1 MLLPR
6 VCGGCG
12 ASGGPVCAACSARLV
27 PAGPLPPPPGAER
40 ALAVLRFEGAGRD
53 LVLGL
58 KYRNRRSATVPLA
71 AAMAQAVA
79 GQRFDV
85 VTWAPTSAARRRAR
99 GFDQARLLAQA
110 VGRQMGCPCRGLLR
124 RRPGPPQTGL
134 DRHGRSDRLTGP
146 AFVARGTT
154 TGRVLLVD
162 DVVTT
167 GATVAAATLAL
178 RAAGAESVVVI
189 AAAATPLKV
198 AR

>member
-12 ASGGPVCAACSARLV
+12 AAGGPVCAGCSAQLE
-27 PAGPLPPPPGAER
+27 PAGPVPAPPGAER
-40 ALAVLRFEGAGRD
+40 AVAVVRFEGAGRN

-58 KYRNRRSATVPLA
+58 KYRNRRAAIGPLA
-71 AAMAQAVA
+71 AAMAQAVV
-79 GQRFDV
+79 GQTFDV

-110 VGRQMGCPCRGLLR
+110 VGRQLGCPCWGLLQ
-124 RRPGPPQTGL
+124 RRPGPPQTGRDRR
-134 DRHGRSDRLTGP
+134 DRHDRASGP
-146 AFVARGTT
+146 AFVARGVVS
-154 TGRVLLVD
+154 GRVLLVD
-162 DVVTT
+162 DVITT
-167 GATVAAATLAL
+167 GATVAAATAVL
-178 RAAGAESVVVI
+178 RRAGAGSVVVV